1 MKLNYTVEG
10 NRICLSNEAKVKYL
24 EWIHAGILRVY
35 EKKNSEELVHLN
47 YRSESV
53 ESEIVPVGDE
63 LIIRA
68 ANCEIRVD
76 EELTLYISR
85 NGQPYFEEYAG
96 EDAKIYVEDK
106 DFDLAKLE
114 GHKEEDTLADFNAQ
128 MTFRLFDDED
138 KIYGLGDKAA
148 HLNRR
153 DYEYISWNT
162 DDPSQHNETYKSLYK
177 SITYLLVNHHKT
189 SYYGVFYP
197 SSYKC
202 SVNLGKYNKKFIYIG
217 TQKGEY
223 DYFLLLG
230 DNPAE
235 ITKNY
240 TELVGR
246 SLFTPMK
253 FLGYHA
259 SRWSY
264 SQEQMQAI
272 REFHKQAQMPI
283 DYIHMDI
290 NYMDHY
296 KVYTVGENY
305 FDDLKQFSADLKE
318 EGIGLIPIIDP
329 GVKVEQGYEFYD
341 ELTASHGFAT
351 RNGEDYVNAVW
362 PGDSKYPNYF
372 DEKTADYITDVTDA
386 FVREY
391 GMAGIWCDMNEPASF
406 NGPLPDDVEFPV
418 NDKVYYHDEV
428 HNLYGE
434 YMTRCIAKAFTKN
447 NLRPSVITRAAFA
460 TSSPYTTSWNGD
472 NQSLWDHLRASLPQV
487 MTMNMSG
494 FVVNGVDIG
503 GFGNDSNKELLLR
516 WVEANIFNPFLRNH
530 SSLNT
535 RYQEPQAFDE
545 ETVQIYKKFLELRYR
560 FLPYMYDLLHKAHV
574 TGEPLYRPL
583 FYNFPAD
590 ENTKEINDQV
600 MIGDSVMLAP
610 IVNQGQK
617 SRVVYLPEGKWVN
630 YFTNEVMEGGKEYI
644 VPMSLGETGLFIKA
658 GAIIPMFENLL
669 HIDKSKINS
678 LCIYLAPGSDEAEY
692 IHYEDDGETL
702 DYQKG
707 VYNEYHFI
715 RKGNVLS
722 MKMKHDG
729 YASDYQKI
737 VVVSGADVKTLEFA
751 KELEV
756 EL

>member
-1 MKLNYTVEG
+1 MKVNYTVEG

-53 ESEIVPVGDE
+53 ESEIVAEGDE
-63 LIIRA
+63 LIIRSG
-68 ANCEIRVD
+68 NCEIRVD
-76 EELTLYISR
+76 KDLTLYITR

-202 SVNLGKYNKKFIYIG
+202 SINLGKYNKKFIYIG

-305 FDDLKQFSADLKE
+305 FDDLKRFSADLKE

-351 RNGEDYVNAVW
+351 KDGEDYVNAVW

-372 DEKTADYITDVTDA
+372 DEKTSDYITDVTDA
-386 FVREY
+386 FVKEY

-678 LCIYLAPGSDEAEY
+678 LCIYLAPGSEESEY

-737 VVVSGADVKTLEFA
+737 VVVSDADVKTLEFA